1 MQKIIESLSWI
12 DSVAAIVWIGLILI
26 LLIVLKNLHAGYG
39 WKDKALRLGI
49 ILLVVILAYPLY
61 TGFILQLEIGFIGNI
76 AALLMTLSLRKQL
89 GNRSR
94 RESRWLWPQ
103 IIWLSIASIYVA
115 MMLIEDHFI
124 H

>member
-26 LLIVLKNLHAGYG
+26 LLIILKNLHAEYG

-76 AALLMTLSLRKQL
+76 AALIMTLSLRKKL

-94 RESRWLWPQ
+94 KESRWLWPQ